1 MYFNSS
7 TAGQPGSTK
16 PRECC
21 FRTGSVA
28 SKPADPSSAQASSCC
43 ALVCFPSFPFLFAAF
58 LLFCFPCCVAQLL
71 SILRMSASA
80 FSSWP
85 VLTTPFTLPH
95 ADTARCYEKPG
106 IRCDGPATTVLLPG
120 PSLTEGFPATNPSL
134 RLLEFDSS
142 TFGASQSLA
151 FCLALLWGFGAGVCA
166 I

>member
-28 SKPADPSSAQASSCC
+28 SKPTDPSSAQASSCC
-43 ALVCFPSFPFLFAAF
+43 SLVCFPSFLLFAAF
-58 LLFCFPCCVAQLL
+58 LLLAAFVVAQLL

-80 FSSWP
+80 LSSWP

-142 TFGASQSLA
+142 TFGAPQSLA
-151 FCLALLWGFGAGVCA
+151 FRLALLWAFAGGGDA

>member
-43 ALVCFPSFPFLFAAF
+43 SRLLSKLSIPLCFFPAF
-58 LLFCFPCCVAQLL
+58 LLSLFVAKLF

-80 FSSWP
+80 LSSWP
-85 VLTTPFTLPH
+85 VLTPPFPPPH

-151 FCLALLWGFGAGVCA
+151 FRLALLWGFGGGGCA

>member
-1 MYFNSS
+1 MLRSRLLS
-7 TAGQPGSTK
+7 KLSIPL
-16 PRECC
+16 C
-21 FRTGSVA
+21 FF
-28 SKPADPSSAQASSCC
+28 PAFSG
-43 ALVCFPSFPFLFAAF
+43 
-58 LLFCFPCCVAQLL
+58 FPCCVAQLL

-142 TFGASQSLA
+142 TFGAPQSLA
-151 FCLALLWGFGAGVCA
+151 FRLALLWGFAGGGCA